1 MSVLRGYHVMN
12 PCGAWRSRELW
23 SAGLKEQR
31 QSSTPHTPRVDSN
44 THVNTFLNNPT
55 GGEITPARILSNL
68 WPVECELIF
77 TMNSKIPESWHWMQ
91 GVSVLPIV
99 THRSVCSIST
109 QLLVWS
115 QKNAASPVSNN
126 EVLIQSI
133 PGFNLHLKK
142 SEQMTTGTQF
152 WSVIIMWLGH
162 LYHGT
167 FRWV

>member
-1 MSVLRGYHVMN
+1 
-12 PCGAWRSRELW
+12 
-23 SAGLKEQR
+23 
-31 QSSTPHTPRVDSN
+31 
-44 THVNTFLNNPT
+44 
-55 GGEITPARILSNL
+55 
-68 WPVECELIF
+68 
-77 TMNSKIPESWHWMQ
+77 MQ

-152 WSVIIMWLGH
+152 WSVIIM
-162 LYHGT
+162 
-167 FRWV
+167 